1 MTWFPRNIPIRR
13 KLTLVVLVSTTAALL
28 VASAAL
34 FAFQVYTFRQNFM
47 RDLAALSQVI
57 AANSTAA
64 ITFQDADAAKEIL
77 AGLRVK
83 QHIRNAFVVLP
94 SGKIF
99 TRFGDDFGSVPL
111 SEYPAQ
117 TGFRFMGADLLQ
129 TQEIRLDNEKIG
141 VLYLRSDYGRVYG
154 DLLHLYMLTLAVV
167 LALSSGIAFAISSQL
182 QRVISGPI
190 QNLAETARVIA
201 ARNDYSLRAEK
212 MGADEIGAFTDTF
225 NHMLEQIQYQDA
237 TLQAVQ
243 NTLELQVK
251 EQQHEIAERKRAEEE
266 IEALH
271 NQLVEASRHAGMAE
285 VATGVL
291 HNVGNVLNSVNV
303 SSTLLAE
310 RLRKS
315 RAPNVER
322 AAELLRDRNGGLAR
336 WLTEDEKGRMLPSY
350 LAELGRHLSTE
361 HAEMTTELELLVKN
375 VEHIKEIV
383 AMQQNY
389 AKVSGFTETLP
400 LEKLVDD
407 ALQMNTAAFERHRVK
422 VIRNYEN
429 VPNVRVDKHKVLQIL
444 VNLLR
449 NAKYAMEACRE
460 RRIELHIHRASA
472 AAVRITV
479 QDTGCGIL
487 RENLTRIFSHGF
499 TTKKDGHGFGLHSG
513 AIAAKEM
520 GGILTAES
528 EGPGRGATF
537 ILDLPIA
544 EPNTAAPANPPNPA

>member
-13 KLTLVVLVSTTAALL
+13 KLTLVVLVSSTAALL

-47 RDLAALSQVI
+47 RDLVALGEIIS
-57 AANSTAA
+57 ANSTAA
-64 ITFQDADAAKEIL
+64 ITFQDTDAAREIL
-77 AGLRVK
+77 SGLRVK
-83 QHIRNAFVVLP
+83 EHVKNAFIVLP
-94 SGKIF
+94 SDKVF
-99 TRFGDDFGSVPL
+99 ARFGDNDGAVPL
-111 SEYPAQ
+111 TDYPAK
-117 TGFRFMGADLLQ
+117 TGFKFKGEDLLQ
-129 TQEIRLDNEKIG
+129 TQEILLDGEKIG

-154 DLLHLYMLTLAVV
+154 DLLHLYLFALAAV

-182 QRVISGPI
+182 QRVISVPI

-243 NTLELQVK
+243 NTLEHQVK

-266 IEALH
+266 VEALH
-271 NQLVEASRHAGMAE
+271 NQLVETSRHAGMAE

-303 SSTLLAE
+303 SSTLLAD

-315 RAPNVER
+315 RASNVVR
-322 AAELLRDRNGGLAR
+322 AAELLKEQDGNLAK
-336 WLTEDEKGRMLPSY
+336 WLTEDERGKMLPSY

-361 HAEMTTELELLVKN
+361 HAEMTGELELLVKN

-400 LEKLVDD
+400 LEKLMDD
-407 ALQMNTAAFERHRVK
+407 AIQMNAAAFERHRVK

-449 NAKYAMEACRE
+449 NAKYAMDACRE
-460 RRIELHIHRASA
+460 RRLDLHIHRTGEG
-472 AAVRITV
+472 AVRVTV
-479 QDTGCGIL
+479 TDTGCGIPA
-487 RENLTRIFSHGF
+487 ENLTRIFSHGF
-499 TTKKDGHGFGLHSG
+499 TTKRDGHGFGLHSG
-513 AIAAKEM
+513 AIAAREM
-520 GGILTAES
+520 GGILAAES

-537 ILDLPIA
+537 ILELPVA
-544 EPNTAAPANPPNPA
+544 EPIPPNPNELNAE

>member
-1 MTWFPRNIPIRR
+1 VICFPRNIPIRR
-13 KLTLVVLVSTTAALL
+13 KLTLVVLVSSTAALL

-47 RDLAALSQVI
+47 RDLVSLAEIIS
-57 AANSTAA
+57 ANSTAA
-64 ITFQDADAAKEIL
+64 ITFGDGDAAREIL
-77 AGLRVK
+77 TGLRVK
-83 QHIRNAFVVLP
+83 QQIEDAFIVLP
-94 SGKIF
+94 NGKVLARVGGNNIAV
-99 TRFGDDFGSVPL
+99 SPA
-111 SEYPAQ
+111 EYPAH
-117 TGFRFMGADLLQ
+117 TGFLFHGGDLLQ
-129 TQEIRLDNEKIG
+129 TQEIRLDNSKIAT
-141 VLYLRSDYGRVYG
+141 LYLRSDYGRVYG
-154 DLLHLYMLTLAVV
+154 DLLHLYLFALAAV

-182 QRVISGPI
+182 QRVISVPI
-190 QNLAETARVIA
+190 QKLAETARVIA

-212 MGADEIGAFTDTF
+212 VEADEIGAFTDTF

-243 NTLELQVK
+243 NTLEHQV
-251 EQQHEIAERKRAEEE
+251 EELQHEIAERKRAEEE
-266 IEALH
+266 VEALH

-303 SSTLLAE
+303 SSTLLAD

-315 RAPNVER
+315 RALNVTR
-322 AAELLRDRNGGLAR
+322 AAELLRERNGDLAR
-336 WLTEDEKGRMLPSY
+336 WLSEDERGKMLPGY
-350 LAELGRHLSTE
+350 LADLGKHLATE
-361 HAEMTTELELLVKN
+361 HSEMTMELELLVKN

-389 AKVSGFTETLP
+389 AKVSGFIELLP
-400 LEKLVDD
+400 LEKLVED
-407 ALQMNTAAFERHRVK
+407 ALQMNAAAFERHRVR
-422 VIRNYEN
+422 VVRSFES

-449 NAKYAMEACRE
+449 NAKYAMDATTE
-460 RRIELHIHRASA
+460 RRLDLRIERAGTET
-472 AAVRITV
+472 VRIIV
-479 QDTGCGIL
+479 RDTGCGIPE
-487 RENLTRIFSHGF
+487 ENLTRIFSHGF

-528 EGPGRGATF
+528 EGAGRGATF
-537 ILDLPIA
+537 MLELPIA
-544 EPNTAAPANPPNPA
+544 ENFTP

>member
-544 EPNTAAPANPPNPA
+544 EPNTAAPANPANPA

>member
-1 MTWFPRNIPIRR
+1 MIWFPRNIPIRR
-13 KLTLVVLVSTTAALL
+13 KLTLVVLVSSTVALL
-28 VASAAL
+28 VASTAL
-34 FAFQVYTFRQNFM
+34 FAFQVYTFRQSFM
-47 RDLAALSQVI
+47 RDLAALAEIVS
-57 AANSTAA
+57 ANSTAA
-64 ITFQDADAAKEIL
+64 ITFQDADASREIL
-77 AGLRVK
+77 AVLKVK
-83 QHIRNAFVVLP
+83 QHIKNAFIVLP
-94 SGKIF
+94 SGKIIA
-99 TRFGDDFGSVPL
+99 RFGENDGAVPL
-111 SEYPAQ
+111 NEYPAK
-117 TGFRFMGADLLQ
+117 TGFRFRGGDLLQ
-129 TQEIRLDNEKIG
+129 TQEILLDNEKIG

-154 DLLHLYMLTLAVV
+154 DLLHLYLLALAAV

-182 QRVISGPI
+182 QRVISVPI

-243 NTLELQVK
+243 NTLEHQVK

-266 IEALH
+266 VEALH
-271 NQLVEASRHAGMAE
+271 NQLVETSRHAGMAE

-303 SSTLLAE
+303 SSTLLAD

-315 RAPNVER
+315 RASNVER
-322 AAELLRDRNGGLAR
+322 AAELLKEQDGNLAR
-336 WLTEDEKGRMLPSY
+336 WLTEDERGKMLPSY

-361 HAEMTTELELLVKN
+361 HGEMTAELELLVKN

-400 LEKLVDD
+400 LEKLMDD
-407 ALQMNTAAFERHRVK
+407 AIQMNAAAFERHRVK

-449 NAKYAMEACRE
+449 NAKYAMDACRE
-460 RRIELHIHRASA
+460 RRIDLHIHRTAEG
-472 AAVRITV
+472 AVRVIV
-479 QDTGCGIL
+479 RDTGCGIPA
-487 RENLTRIFSHGF
+487 ENLTRIFSHGF

-513 AIAAKEM
+513 AIAAREM

-537 ILDLPIA
+537 ILELPVA
-544 EPNTAAPANPPNPA
+544 EPIPPNPE